1 MAKTGKKPTGRPT
14 DYTED
19 KASLILALMV
29 EGLSIKKIC
38 EQPEMPD
45 PRTIYRWLSA
55 NETFRQNY
63 AKAQQDRTTAF
74 AEEMLEIADQYD
86 NLSDKLD
93 VEHIQRA
100 RLRIDTR
107 KWLMSKMDPKR
118 YGDKL
123 TQEHTGVDGGPVQ
136 FTTIY
141 ENGPKPGTS

>member
-1 MAKTGKKPTGRPT
+1 MTIGRPT
-14 DYTED
+14 DFTEE

-45 PRTIYRWLSA
+45 PRTIFRWLSA
-55 NETFRQNY
+55 NETFRHNY

-123 TQEHTGVDGGPVQ
+123 TQEHTGADGGPVQ